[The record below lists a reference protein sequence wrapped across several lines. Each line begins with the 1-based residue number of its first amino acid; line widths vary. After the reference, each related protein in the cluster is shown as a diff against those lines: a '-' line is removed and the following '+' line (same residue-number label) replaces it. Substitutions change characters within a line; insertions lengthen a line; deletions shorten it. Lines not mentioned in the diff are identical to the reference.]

1 MALSFSR
8 HREYIM
14 HIFFEISRKF
24 FNNSIRGNIRCGS
37 SESSET
43 LNGGQ
48 FYIFNS
54 VNKAKLSFNNE
65 KPIFK
70 ERLLC
75 TFNFFFFVN
84 IHQIVN
90 FMSTDTDRVVNF
102 APSFHQ
108 FWSLPFQIGVSL
120 YLLHQQVKCI
130 LIFI

>member
-1 MALSFSR
+1 
-8 HREYIM
+8 M

-24 FNNSIRGNIRCGS
+24 FNNSIRGNIRS

-75 TFNFFFFVN
+75 TFKV
-84 IHQIVN
+84 
-90 FMSTDTDRVVNF
+90 
-102 APSFHQ
+102 
-108 FWSLPFQIGVSL
+108 
-120 YLLHQQVKCI
+120 
-130 LIFI
+130 LIFFSIFIR